1 MKLEIGISEKN
12 LQKNRTILTVVLA
25 NEMLLYVKTRKAHW
39 NVSGSDFMELHKLFE
54 QQYKQIES
62 SIDEVA
68 ERIGKLGGN
77 AIGTLKE
84 FEKNATLKESPDTYP
99 ESKTL
104 ITELLNDHEDII
116 KLLRTDISDI
126 AEKTKDAGT
135 ADFLTKLLEVHE
147 TQAWV
152 LRRYLS

>member
-39 NVSGSDFMELHKLFE
+39 NVSGPDFMELHKLFE
-54 QQYKQIES
+54 QHYKQIES

-99 ESKTL
+99 ESKVL
-104 ITELLNDHEDII
+104 IGELLNDHEVII